1 MVEEVC
7 MSLDAEEKE
16 VLLKDLEAIKEELK
30 KQAPRINAEIREELR
45 RDHEDHMRVLRES
58 RAVIR
63 GVW

>member
-7 MSLDAEEKE
+7 MSLDAEEE
-16 VLLKDLEAIKEELK
+16 EALLKDLQAIAEDLK

-45 RDHEDHMRVLRES
+45 RDNEDHMRVLAQS
-58 RAVIR
+58 RAIIR